1 MPNLIF
7 TELFILF
14 SQLVMNHNDQKGHAK
29 DLPGPQT
36 SQRQLTEQNSF
47 GESNISISSDP
58 PLTGSPVTPPLVD
71 DPGFSPASSLEEEEV
86 KTKNVPNS
94 LSIDEALKQNPY
106 VVQMLDGLPEGVKID
121 ETKLDPPTSEEQ
133 ARRRAWREQ
142 KREEM
147 EREMEHVRTLLT
159 ESESS

>member
-1 MPNLIF
+1 M
-7 TELFILF
+7 FILL
-14 SQLVMNHNDQKGHAK
+14 SQLEMNYNHQKELAK
-29 DLPGPQT
+29 DLPAPQP

-47 GESNISISSDP
+47 GESNLSISSDP
-58 PLTGSPVTPPLVD
+58 PLTGSPMSPPLVD
-71 DPGFSPASSLEEEEV
+71 DPGFSPTSLEEEEV
-86 KTKNVPNS
+86 KTKNVPKS

-106 VVQMLDGLPEGVKID
+106 VVQMLDGLPEGMKID

-147 EREMEHVRTLLT
+147 EKEMERVRTLLT

>member
-1 MPNLIF
+1 M
-7 TELFILF
+7 FILL
-14 SQLVMNHNDQKGHAK
+14 SQLEMNHDNQKGLAK
-29 DLPGPQT
+29 DFPAPQT

-47 GESNISISSDP
+47 GESNLSISSDP
-58 PLTGSPVTPPLVD
+58 PLTGSPMSPPLVD
-71 DPGFSPASSLEEEEV
+71 DPGFSPTSLEDEEV
-86 KTKNVPNS
+86 KTKNVPKS

-106 VVQMLDGLPEGVKID
+106 VVQMLDGLPEGMKID

-147 EREMEHVRTLLT
+147 DREMEHVRTLLT